1 MSKEEEVIVY
11 GTPLL
16 DLPQQD
22 SETESLRS
30 TDMNDGEV
38 QDSVYLFKGNTK
50 RHTRL
55 ACDGDM
61 CTVITGKL
69 VGAINP
75 VKFQPDDITQL
86 ITRDMYKNDA
96 LATNKLSTTQYLLQ
110 IAKLLSFP
118 PECEKT
124 LADANFESFIGSQLI
139 DVEDLQ
145 SIFHA
150 RCLLS
155 QLIWAYE
162 SSVETIPVAQVKF
175 KASPPKPPKPIG
187 QRITHPTTC
196 LTDRLKRTYPFTAA
210 RLHIHKT
217 LMEEAPNPYDYPF
230 STTSP
235 LKRLKQAID
244 LLEHAERDAEKRTK
258 GTARNPFIF

>member
-1 MSKEEEVIVY
+1 VAAY
-11 GTPLL
+11 
-16 DLPQQD
+16 
-22 SETESLRS
+22 
-30 TDMNDGEV
+30 
-38 QDSVYLFKGNTK
+38 
-50 RHTRL
+50 
-55 ACDGDM
+55 
-61 CTVITGKL
+61 TVGLYIAITGKL
-69 VGAINP
+69 VGAINL

-96 LATNKLSTTQYLLQ
+96 LATNKLSTMQYLLQ

-187 QRITHPTTC
+187 QRITI
-196 LTDRLKRTYPFTAA
+196 LQRA
-210 RLHIHKT
+210 
-217 LMEEAPNPYDYPF
+217 
-230 STTSP
+230 
-235 LKRLKQAID
+235 
-244 LLEHAERDAEKRTK
+244 
-258 GTARNPFIF
+258 